1 MKNQKRFWY
10 STKNL
15 SFFSFFLLLLAV
27 CSSPL
32 SAQTGMLFVRVNGP
46 TGPLPGARVEVIL
59 QGQVIGWGDAD
70 ADGRARIGGVPGGT
84 FSVRVQAMGHKEQ
97 VVDSVRVEPGT
108 ARALEVLLE
117 VAPIE
122 MEELTV
128 RAERVQIQR
137 ENTEFSTQ
145 VNQAAI
151 ELLPVSFTAT
161 DLVALTPGARP
172 GHIWGGAN
180 FQANSYRLDGLSAN
194 HPGIGGDLLQPS
206 IYWIDRVEVRGLGAG
221 AEYGG
226 FQGGLVD
233 VVTKSGTNEFQ
244 GNIRSIFE
252 NEALNSTNLV
262 NTEIGT
268 EVVGRQD
275 VEGEI
280 RGPILRDRL
289 FYFLSGKYV
298 NQNRKALNHL
308 TQIESKYAPI
318 FQEGG
323 EEKLFGKLTWTPG
336 PTHYLEVSG
345 AFTDTGADNYEMT
358 GFEVAG
364 ATHRYGAPVWLFNG
378 SAREL
383 LGSWA
388 VLEARLNYFS
398 KDERYDS
405 YGGQDLPGLST
416 FARTPPFNAYQNAPY
431 TLRSAPASTAATAM
445 GTFRIQTG
453 ELEHILK
460 IGGEF
465 TWGSFLD
472 RRIRNGGVTW
482 LPVNWSGYEPDDP
495 STWTQPVPG
504 SRRIASHWGGE
515 VHLDADVSNAA
526 VFAQSA
532 IALGSRVVL
541 SPGVRWG
548 QWTGWITPTS
558 GERFQAVQDQGL
570 DPRVGITVDLTQ
582 DGSFVAKAHW
592 GRYHQ
597 SMISQ
602 MFDRVAGA
610 DVFTNEEFW
619 YYQGPTFSDPA
630 TTFTEAERN
639 AGARDY
645 LFFKQGEVVLNET
658 GAVQDYKQP
667 YVDQWLV
674 GLEKQI
680 SNWGKVEALYTRRSN
695 RDMVALVD
703 VNRESN
709 YTAFH
714 NVRVFTSGEWGESGP
729 VRGDAVPFSGG
740 SVVFPEI
747 YVPNFLLLER
757 LRCLR
762 LGNCPDERMPPGMTF
777 ADSVNLTWDPQYV
790 LTTAPDGK
798 REFNQFQ
805 LNLEIARPTWG
816 ASFSFVATDLKGN
829 LDNVSGYTDPDGYG
843 AGPYVRVNESV
854 NSYGILEN
862 FADREWKAA
871 IWGVLPWQLRGGL
884 FWTFQSGD
892 HYSPQFR
899 LYGMAF
905 FQYWVNTGPMTAD
918 GTPMFPGEAVDFKLM
933 WPTEG
938 HSVFVGPRG
947 RPTLPRRNILDLRLE
962 RMFHHRGREFSVS
975 LDVFNLL
982 RAEAITKLNTMVNNG
997 PDYGFG
1003 KRYSLF
1009 GPAIESNQYYQAPQ
1023 ERVRPQSFRL
1033 GFAAYF

>member
-1 MKNQKRFWY
+1 MKIRQDFGLPAM
-10 STKNL
+10 TFL
-15 SFFSFFLLLLAV
+15 VFSLLLGLAT
-27 CSSPL
+27 SPL
-32 SAQTGMLFVRVNGP
+32 SAQTGLLFVRVNGP

-336 PTHYLEVSG
+336 PTHQLELSG
-345 AFTDTGADNYEMT
+345 AYTNTHADNFGIT
-358 GFEVAG
+358 GFEAAG
-364 ATHRYGAPVWLFNG
+364 ATHKYNSPTWFLNG
-378 SAREL
+378 SAREI

-388 VLEARLNYFS
+388 VLEARVNHFAR
-398 KDERYDS
+398 DERYDP
-405 YGGQDLPGLST
+405 YQGRDIPGISN
-416 FARTPPFNAYQNAPY
+416 FALTPPYNAFQNAPY
-431 TLRSAPASTAATAM
+431 SLRSAPTSTSATVM
-445 GTFRIQTG
+445 GTFRALTG
-453 ELEHILK
+453 EMEHTLK
-460 IGGEF
+460 VGAEI
-465 TWGSFLD
+465 TRGSFLD
-472 RRIRNGGVTW
+472 ERIRNGGLTW
-482 LPVNWSGYEPDDP
+482 LPVRRSGYDPADP
-495 STWTQPVPG
+495 STWTQSTTS
-504 SRRIASHWGGE
+504 SRQIASHWGGE
-515 VHLDADVSNAA
+515 VRLDADVMNASA
-526 VFAQSA
+526 FAQASISLA
-532 IALGSRVVL
+532 SRVVL
-541 SPGVRWG
+541 TPGLRMN
-548 QWTGWITPTS
+548 QWKGWLTPTG
-558 GERFQAVQDQGL
+558 GERFLAVQDEGL
-570 DPRVGITVDLTQ
+570 DPRIGLHVDLDASGTL
-582 DGSFVAKAHW
+582 VAKAHW

-597 SMISQ
+597 NMISQ
-602 MFDRVAGA
+602 MFDRVAGGN
-610 DVFTNEEFW
+610 VFTNEEFW
-619 YYQGPTFSDPA
+619 YYQGPTFTDP
-630 TTFTEAERN
+630 TTSYTEEERN
-639 AGARDY
+639 VLAR
-645 LFFKQGEVVLNET
+645 FFQFTKQGEIILNET
-658 GAVQDYKQP
+658 GPVEGYRQP

-674 GLEKQI
+674 GFEKQVG
-680 SNWGKVEALYTRRSN
+680 NWMKIEALYTRRSN
-695 RDMVALVD
+695 HDMVALVD
-703 VNRESN
+703 RNRASN
-709 YTAFH
+709 YTAFEH
-714 NVRVFTSGEWGESGP
+714 VRLF
-729 VRGDAVPFSGG
+729 DAGGAIVPFSGG
-740 SVVFPEI
+740 SVYFPVL
-747 YVPNFLLLER
+747 YVPNNLVRER
-757 LRCLR
+757 LVCLSKAD
-762 LGNCPDERMPPGMTF
+762 CPDVPDVPGMTF
-777 ADSVNLTWDPQYV
+777 ADTLHLTWNPDYV

-798 REFNQFQ
+798 REFSQVQINI
-805 LNLEIARPTWG
+805 EVERPTYG
-816 ASFSFVATDLKGN
+816 GSLSFVWTDLKGN

-843 AGPYVRVNESV
+843 AGPYVHVNEYT
-854 NSYGILEN
+854 NSYGTLEN
-862 FADREWKAA
+862 FADVEWKALA
-871 IWGVLPWQLRGGL
+871 WGNLPWQLRGGV
-884 FWTFQSGD
+884 FWTLRSGD
-892 HYSPQFR
+892 HYSPRFR
-899 LYGMAF
+899 LYGIGF
-905 FQYWVNTGPMTAD
+905 FEYYVETGALTAGG
-918 GTPMFPGEAVDFKLM
+918 GTEFVGDEVDYRLM

-938 HSVFVGPRG
+938 QYVFVGPRG
-947 RPTLPRRNILDLRLE
+947 RPTMERQSILDIRLE
-962 RMFHHRGREFSVS
+962 RVFDLRGYDLAVS
-975 LDVFNLL
+975 LDVFNLWST
-982 RAEAITKLNTMVNNG
+982 EAITALNTIVNNG
-997 PDYGFG
+997 PDYGFS
-1003 KRYSLF
+1003 KSYSLF
-1009 GPAIESNQYYQAPQ
+1009 SPGIEPNQFYQAPQ
-1023 ERVRPQSFRL
+1023 ERVRPRTIRL
-1033 GFAAYF
+1033 GAAWYF